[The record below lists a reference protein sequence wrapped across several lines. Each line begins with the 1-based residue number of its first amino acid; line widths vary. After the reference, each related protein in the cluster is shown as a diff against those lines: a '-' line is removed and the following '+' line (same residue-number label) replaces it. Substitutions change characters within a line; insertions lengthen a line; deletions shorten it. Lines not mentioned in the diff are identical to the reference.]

1 MKRTFDLIIGIIL
14 LFIFLIPL
22 LIISILIKINS
33 SGPIFYISR
42 RVGKNSQIFNMTKF
56 RTMKIDTPQMHSND
70 LQNPNYYITSIGK
83 ILRKFSLD
91 ELPQI
96 IHVISG
102 KMSLVGPRPSLENQ
116 YLLIEKRN
124 SLGILKIKPG
134 ITGLAQINGRDEIT
148 LDEKVEFDYEY
159 TKKQSMLLDLKILLK
174 TISVVSKTKGL
185 KH

>member
-1 MKRTFDLIIGIIL
+1 
-14 LFIFLIPL
+14 
-22 LIISILIKINS
+22 
-33 SGPIFYISR
+33 
-42 RVGKNSQIFNMTKF
+42 
-56 RTMKIDTPQMHSND
+56 
-70 LQNPNYYITSIGK
+70 
-83 ILRKFSLD
+83 
-91 ELPQI
+91 
-96 IHVISG
+96 
-102 KMSLVGPRPSLENQ
+102 MSLVGPRPSLENQ

-134 ITGLAQINGRDEIT
+134 LTGLAQINGRDEIT

>member
-1 MKRTFDLIIGIIL
+1 MKRIFDLIIGTIL
-14 LFIFLIPL
+14 LFVLLIPFV
-22 LIISILIKINS
+22 IIFILIKLDS

-42 RVGKNSQIFNMTKF
+42 RVGKNSQIFNMAKF
-56 RTMKIDTPQMHSND
+56 RTMKADAPQVHSND

-83 ILRKFSLD
+83 LLRKFSLD

-134 ITGLAQINGRDEIT
+134 LTGLAQINGRDEIT

-159 TKKQSMLLDLKILLK
+159 TKKQSMLLDLKILFK
-174 TISVVSKTKGL
+174 TISIVSKTKGL

>member
-1 MKRTFDLIIGIIL
+1 MN
-14 LFIFLIPL
+14 
-22 LIISILIKINS
+22 IN
-33 SGPIFYISR
+33 
-42 RVGKNSQIFNMTKF
+42 
-56 RTMKIDTPQMHSND
+56 TPQMHSND

-83 ILRKFSLD
+83 ILRKLSLD

-159 TKKQSMLLDLKILLK
+159 TKKQSMLLDLKILFK
-174 TISVVSKTKGL
+174 TISIVSKTKGL

>member
-1 MKRTFDLIIGIIL
+1 LKRIFDLIIGIIL
-14 LFIFLIPL
+14 LFIFLIPF
-22 LIISILIKINS
+22 LIISIFIKINS

-42 RVGKNSQIFNMTKF
+42 RIGKNNQIFNMIKF

-70 LQNPNYYITSIGK
+70 LQNPNYYITSVGR

-116 YLLIEKRN
+116 NLLIEKRN

>member
-14 LFIFLIPL
+14 LFIILLPL

-56 RTMKIDTPQMHSND
+56 ITMKIDTPQMHSND

-134 ITGLAQINGRDEIT
+134 LTGLAQINGRDEIT

>member
-14 LFIFLIPL
+14 LFIILLPL

-56 RTMKIDTPQMHSND
+56 RTMKIDTPQTHSND

-148 LDEKVEFDYEY
+148 LDKKVEFDYEY

>member
-1 MKRTFDLIIGIIL
+1 MKRIFDLIIGIIL

-42 RVGKNSQIFNMTKF
+42 RVGKNAQIFNMIKF
-56 RTMKIDTPQMHSND
+56 RTMNIDTPQMHSND

-83 ILRKFSLD
+83 ILRKLSLD

-159 TKKQSMLLDLKILLK
+159 TKKQSMLLDLKILFK